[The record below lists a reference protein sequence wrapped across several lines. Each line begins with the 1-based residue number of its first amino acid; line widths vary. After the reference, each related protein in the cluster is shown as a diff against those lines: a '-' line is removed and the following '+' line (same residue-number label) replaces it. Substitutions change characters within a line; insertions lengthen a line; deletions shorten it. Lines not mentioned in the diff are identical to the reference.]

1 MPGAPRGP
9 RRSRHRAAI
18 RRCARLRDT
27 LCRRSGRASPPPR
40 RRRTSPTR
48 RRRRRGSRGGGC
60 PGARTAR
67 RRSSAPPA
75 QPRDAMRRDVV
86 EEAFRNREAPQVLEA
101 VQQPVGGSR
110 VAARLELPQ
119 PDEPRHAD
127 VDRLLEQMLEVA
139 PQPGRHPLGD
149 AGLDPAF
156 RVDERVG
163 AEPLDRRRG
172 RQDGPRAT
180 ASLDEPPDQVLVR
193 LRLRCFFVELFN
205 EFTRGA
211 ARRTTG
217 IRTGGAAPPDARAG
231 SRTAPRSRRAPPRP
245 GGAGGR

>member
-1 MPGAPRGP
+1 
-9 RRSRHRAAI
+9 
-18 RRCARLRDT
+18 
-27 LCRRSGRASPPPR
+27 
-40 RRRTSPTR
+40 
-48 RRRRRGSRGGGC
+48 
-60 PGARTAR
+60 
-67 RRSSAPPA
+67 
-75 QPRDAMRRDVV
+75 MRRDVV

-119 PDEPRHAD
+119 PDEPRHAG

-211 ARRTTG
+211 ARERPESVQAAQLRQMLVPGLGPRRVVAELLPVQVELAADEVDDRRRNELARGQQAARVEAPYILDGLLLNETG
-217 IRTGGAAPPDARAG
+217 KRVRE
-231 SRTAPRSRRAPPRP
+231 
-245 GGAGGR
+245 